1 MGACDGAAVIGDSD
15 VGAAEGAT
23 DVGAAVIGDSD
34 VGAAEGATEGATEGA
49 AEVGLLVEGET
60 VVGETVGEP
69 VTGLAVVGFLVC
81 SQLHR
86 RLLPDN

>member
-1 MGACDGAAVIGDSD
+1 MVGACDGAAVIGDSD

-34 VGAAEGATEGATEGA
+34 VG
-49 AEVGLLVEGET
+49 
-60 VVGETVGEP
+60 ETVGEP

-86 RLLPDN
+86 RFLADN